1 MSATI
6 IRAPNGTLMFNNIE
20 GYGATQHIYLK
31 HLTENNVKKF
41 ISIVEKD
48 LAPLKEIDILWL
60 DYHWKLKHL
69 IIKILSY
76 TRYFFNIQYLLTP
89 GIHLEYNYF
98 TFTNNSE
105 LFTSVHTK
113 VELITPRKLQEL
125 RPKTI
130 EEMDAFR
137 KLHANSFKILDEI
150 HVKMGLLQHD

>member
-1 MSATI
+1 MSNMI
-6 IRAPNGTLMFNNIE
+6 ICAPNDTLMFDHKE
-20 GYGATQHIYLK
+20 GYGATQYIYFK
-31 HLTENNVKKF
+31 HLTDNKVKEF
-41 ISIVEKD
+41 VGIVEKD
-48 LAPLKEIDILWL
+48 LAPLKKIDILWL

-69 IIKILSY
+69 IVKILSY
-76 TRYFFNIQYLLTP
+76 TRYFYNIQYLLAP

-113 VELITPRKLQEL
+113 AELITSKKLQEL